1 VFHFTV
7 GEMQTS
13 AKSARTTMGKIGWG
27 ATTAANIFMQVAW
40 IWTLPNIWQTTL
52 CAPNP
57 ALELFKTCF
66 SAFSVFSHQ

>member
-1 VFHFTV
+1 
-7 GEMQTS
+7 
-13 AKSARTTMGKIGWG
+13 MGKIGWG